1 MIIYEDVEQGTNAWY
16 SARLGIPTASNF
28 SRIITPAKGELSRQ
42 ARAYALYL
50 ATEILLNMP
59 LQSTNNLEWVQRGRQ
74 MEPDAVKQYCRVHE
88 QQVKPV
94 GFITTDDGR
103 IGCSPDRLLVG
114 VNAGLE
120 VKCPSPQVHL
130 GYLIDGPGADY
141 RCQVQGQMYV
151 AELDFVDFYSFH
163 PSMPE
168 KYIRTHRDED
178 FIRKLAAALDQFNDM
193 KDELLMRARACGY
206 FEAAQ
211 EVVTPLD
218 REVEEEEMAL

>member
-16 SARLGIPTASNF
+16 SNF
-28 SRIITPAKGELSRQ
+28 SRILTPAKGELSRQ
-42 ARAYALYL
+42 ARGYALYL
-50 ATEILLNMP
+50 ATEILLNTP
-59 LQSTNNLEWVQRGRQ
+59 LQSTNNLEWVERGRRL
-74 MEPDAVKQYCRVHE
+74 EPDAVKQYCRAYE
-88 QQVKPV
+88 RDVKPV
-94 GFITTDDGR
+94 GFITTDDGK

-130 GYLIDGPGADY
+130 GYLIDGLGADY

-168 KYIRTHRDED
+168 VYIRTHRDED

-193 KDELLMRARACGY
+193 KDAILERARACGY
-206 FEAAQ
+206 FDAAQ
-211 EVVTPLD
+211 EVVTPID
-218 REVEEEEMAL
+218 REVEEEAVL